1 MRHIVIPPAKPPPV
15 AVRKTKA
22 LPCAGIDLRVAEIS
36 PLPWVCQV
44 QTERRDRNER
54 MAKPILREVVLP
66 VPRGDRTEV
75 SWQAQSPLKRGLP
88 QTTRSAGST

>member
-1 MRHIVIPPAKPPPV
+1 M

-22 LPCAGIDLRVAEIS
+22 LPCAGIDLRGTKVS

-44 QTERRDRNER
+44 QKERRNQDER
-54 MAKPILREVVLP
+54 MAKPNSREVVLP

-75 SWQAQSPLKRGLP
+75 SEEINCSQDVHDKDKMQIPVGC
-88 QTTRSAGST
+88 